1 MKWKRKVL
9 IVIFLVFICLE
20 MRPFSIVYSSVFTT
34 SEQTELHLY
43 VQMNTLL
50 GVNEDVMAEK
60 IIEEHQRINQQEGK
74 IVYTLHL
81 YRTGV
86 HYRWNREYNT
96 IKCDE
101 NGAII
106 CCRGN
111 FRV

>member
-1 MKWKRKVL
+1 M
-9 IVIFLVFICLE
+9 IVIFLVFICIE
-20 MRPFSIVYSSVFTT
+20 MCPFSIVYSSVFTT

-43 VQMNTLL
+43 VQMNTFL

-60 IIEEHQRINQQEGK
+60 IIEEHQRINQTDGK
-74 IVYTLHL
+74 IFYTLHL
-81 YRTGV
+81 YRTGM
-86 HYRWNREYNT
+86 HYRWNCEYDT

-106 CCRGN
+106 CCMGN